1 MQKLAI
7 YVGGFLLV
15 LLLIAALYTNA
26 NAASNDI
33 VLTGR
38 DVVKVYDG
46 DTLFVNI
53 AGVHPVFGKRIGVR
67 ISNVDTPEMRSK
79 CKAEAAQDRER
90 AMAADARQVLINM
103 IQPNSTV
110 VLSKVK
116 RDKFFRINAVVIV
129 DGVSVADVLHR
140 TGLAVPYDGGRK
152 VSWCK

>member
-7 YVGGFLLV
+7 YIGGLLLV
-15 LLLIAALYTNA
+15 LLLLAALHANA
-26 NAASNDI
+26 NAGPADI
-33 VLTGR
+33 IVTGR

-46 DTLFVNI
+46 DTLFINI

-79 CKAEAAQDRER
+79 CKSEVARDRER

-103 IQPNSTV
+103 IRPESTI

-116 RDKFFRINAVVIV
+116 RDKFFRINAVVTV
-129 DGVSVADVLHR
+129 DGVSAAAVLHR
-140 TGLAVPYDGGRK
+140 SGLAVPYDGGRK